1 MNIDFTYSPWWLLAG
16 LVFAAGLSFFLY
28 YKDTQ
33 LRELNRTWVRV
44 LAVLRFLFIF
54 GIVFLLLGPS
64 LNVKKTEK
72 EEPVFIIAQDNSA
85 SVLLNADSAL
95 YLNEYPQKIKS
106 INSKL
111 SEDYD
116 VHYLQFGD
124 SVQDKENLDFSDAVT
139 NFSDLMFT
147 LQAGYT
153 GRHVAGMLLAS
164 DGLYNQGHHPLHQFS
179 DLPYPVFTLALADTT
194 QKKDALINDVNY
206 NSIAFLNNR
215 FPVRVHYHAYK
226 LEGETMK
233 IQLLKDDKVLL
244 QKQVDINTENIT
256 DHVDLQIK
264 ADETGLQTYNII
276 IEPVEG
282 EITRKNNSRRISV
295 NVIDNQQHIVVI
307 AAAPHP
313 DIAAIHRAL
322 KQNKN
327 FSVDIQYLSEMS
339 VNIDD
344 ADLIICHQV
353 PAKNN
358 PASSVFKTT
367 ETKHIPVLFVFG
379 LQSDLRAFNQLGYNL
394 SIKTKG
400 ESMDYAQALHNQDFK
415 HFSLSSDFLDI
426 LETLPPLY
434 VPFADFQFTGEY
446 STVFTQKINGIN
458 TAKPL
463 ISLSG
468 MEQRKL
474 AFVSGTGLWKWRM
487 TTYVQNGNHD
497 GFDKMVNNLIQY
509 LVTQSTGKQFSVTT
523 EQITSENQSVIF
535 DAELYNEAYE
545 LINDPEVK
553 LYIEDSTGKENEYK
567 FNRSLHAYQLNL
579 GSLPVGKYAWRAQVE
594 YENNTFTDE
603 GIFLVEPVSLEALK
617 TRANHKILA
626 MISKNTGA
634 EMFYPGDI
642 ETIPQRLQAYDI
654 NKTRII
660 TSQSH
665 SVLLNL
671 KWIFFLLLGL
681 ISVEWFFRKFFGGY

>member
-1 MNIDFTYSPWWLLAG
+1 MNIDFTYSPWWLIAG

-44 LAVLRFLFIF
+44 LAVLRFIFIF

-64 LNVKKTEK
+64 LNVKKTDK

-85 SVLLNADSAL
+85 SVLLNADSAF
-95 YLNEYPQKIKS
+95 YLNKYPQKIKTL
-106 INSKL
+106 NSKL

-124 SVQDKENLDFSDAVT
+124 SVQAKENLNFSDAIT

-226 LEGETMK
+226 LEGETLK
-233 IQLLKDDKVLL
+233 IQLLKDDNVLL

-256 DHVDLQIK
+256 DYVDLQIK
-264 ADETGLQTYNII
+264 ADETGLQSYTIA
-276 IEPVEG
+276 IELVEG
-282 EITRKNNSRRISV
+282 EITRENNFRRISV
-295 NVIDNQQHIVVI
+295 NVIDNQQQITII

-313 DIAAIHRAL
+313 DIGAIHRAL
-322 KQNKN
+322 KKNKN
-327 FSVDIQYLSEMS
+327 FSVDINYLTEMPI
-339 VNIDD
+339 NTDD
-344 ADLIICHQV
+344 SDLIICHQV

-358 PASSVFKTT
+358 PASAIFKNT
-367 ETKHIPVLFVFG
+367 ENKHIPVLFIFG
-379 LQSDLRAFNQLGYNL
+379 LQSDIHAFNQLGYNL
-394 SIKTKG
+394 SIETKG
-400 ESMDYAQALHNQDFK
+400 ASMDYAQALYNQDFK
-415 HFSLSSDFLDI
+415 TFSLTPGFINI
-426 LETLPPLY
+426 LENLPPLY

-458 TAKPL
+458 TSKPL

-474 AFVSGTGLWKWRM
+474 AFVSGTGMWKWRM

-509 LVTQSTGKQFSVTT
+509 LVTTSTGKQFAVDI
-523 EQITSENQSVIF
+523 EQIIPENESVIF

-545 LINDPEVK
+545 LINDPDVD
-553 LYIEDSTGKENEYK
+553 LYIEDSTGKKDKYK

-579 GSLPVGKYAWRAQVE
+579 GSLPAGKYSWHTQVE

-603 GIFLVEPVSLEALK
+603 GHFLVEPVSLESLK
-617 TRANHKILA
+617 TRANHKLLG

-634 EMFYPGDI
+634 EMFYPADI
-642 ETIPQRLQAYDI
+642 ETIPQHLKAYDI